1 MPPSSRAASSFASTI
16 LILFVLDSTL
26 RAQATHEH
34 AQPSSAAQ
42 GGWQWTVEGSAFFG
56 YNYQYRKF
64 TDFSA
69 WESQNW
75 LMAGGVRR
83 IRSGTFS
90 ASTMLSLEPW
100 TLKNIGSPQ
109 AFQTGETFK
118 RAPLIDYQHPHDL
131 IMGLGA
137 TYGVPWQRVTWHF
150 SGAVVGTPAFGP
162 VVFMHRRSAADNP
175 QAPLAHHHLDSLH
188 ITPGVITAAGTAGP
202 WTLDA
207 SLFRGREPDEN
218 RTDLDLGPLDSYSVR
233 LGWARGAWSA
243 QASGAALTMPE
254 AITPYDA
261 KRLSASLS
269 YDEPDRR
276 LAWTAAFGQNRE
288 IHGNLEAYLLEG
300 RMQLRPRDAVY
311 GRVESVAKDILDAG
325 FHPRGVFHRHRQS
338 QVGALTIGYVRD
350 LWTPSD
356 ARFGVGGDVTGYLVP
371 DNLHDAYG
379 SPVSF
384 HVFMRYRAPRQA
396 GPVIHVH

>member
-1 MPPSSRAASSFASTI
+1 MRQVARGAAGTI
-16 LILFVLDSTL
+16 LIVCVLDSTL
-26 RAQATHEH
+26 RAQATHDH
-34 AQPSSAAQ
+34 AQPSSSAQ
-42 GGWQWTVEGSAFFG
+42 DGWQWTVDGSVFFG

-75 LMAGGVRR
+75 LMAGGTRR
-83 IRSGTFS
+83 IRSGTFT

-100 TLKNIGSPQ
+100 TLKDIGSPQ

-118 RAPLIDYQHPHDL
+118 RAPLIDYQHPHDF

-137 TYGVPWQRVTWHF
+137 GYRVPWQRLSWSF
-150 SGAVVGTPAFGP
+150 SGALVGTPAFGP
-162 VVFMHRRSAADNP
+162 VVFMHRPSAADNP
-175 QAPLAHHHLDSLH
+175 QAPLAHHHLDSMH
-188 ITPGVITAAGTAGP
+188 ITPGVLTAGATAGE
-202 WTLDA
+202 WTLEG
-207 SLFRGREPDEN
+207 SWFRGREPDEN

-243 QASGAALTMPE
+243 QTSGAALTMPE
-254 AITPYDA
+254 LITPYDA

-269 YDEPDRR
+269 YEPDRR
-276 LAWTAAFGQNRE
+276 LAWTVAFGQNRE

-325 FHPRGVFHRHRQS
+325 FHPPGVFHRHRQS
-338 QVGALTIGYVRD
+338 QVGALTLGYVRD
-350 LWTPSD
+350 LWTVSD

-371 DNLHDAYG
+371 DNLREAYG
-379 SPVSF
+379 APVSF
-384 HVFMRYRAPRQA
+384 HVFLRYRPARA
-396 GPVIHVH
+396 NASVTHVH

>member
-1 MPPSSRAASSFASTI
+1 MRVVGCALLVCALEA
-16 LILFVLDSTL
+16 LAY
-26 RAQATHEH
+26 AQAHDH
-34 AQPSSAAQ
+34 AQPSSSQ
-42 GGWQWTVEGSAFFG
+42 NQDTWQWTIDGSVFFG
-56 YNYQYRKF
+56 YNYQHRKF

-75 LMAGGVRR
+75 LMAGGTRR
-83 IRSGTFS
+83 IRSGTFT

-100 TLKNIGSPQ
+100 TMKDIGSPQ
-109 AFQTGETFK
+109 AFQTGETFR

-137 TYGVPWQRVTWHF
+137 GYRVPWRRVTWSF
-150 SGAVVGTPAFGP
+150 SGGLVGTPAFGP
-162 VVFMHRRSAADNP
+162 VVFMHRPSAADNP
-175 QAPLAHHHLDSLH
+175 QAPLGHHYLDSMH
-188 ITPGVITAAGTAGP
+188 ITPGVLTAGATAGE
-202 WTLDA
+202 WTLEG
-207 SLFRGREPDEN
+207 SWFHGREPDEN
-218 RTDLDLGPLDSYSVR
+218 RTNLDLGPLDSYSVR

-243 QASGAALTMPE
+243 QASGAALTTPE
-254 AITPYDA
+254 LVTPYDA

-276 LAWTAAFGQNRE
+276 VAWTAAFGQNRE

-325 FHPRGVFHRHRQS
+325 FHPFGVFHRHRQS
-338 QVGALTIGYVRD
+338 QVGALTLGYVRD
-350 LWTPSD
+350 LWTMSD

-371 DNLHDAYG
+371 DNLREAYG
-379 SPVSF
+379 APVSF
-384 HVFMRYRAPRQA
+384 HVFLRYRPARANA
-396 GPVIHVH
+396 GVTHVH